1 MSKRNHK
8 LNRGMRGSTI
18 VEFAVVFLILFAFML
33 GIIDFS
39 RAMYAYHGISN
50 AAREASRFASI
61 RGHASCTTTPRTFP
75 TANCPLTTTDISS
88 FVSAQLTTAGIYNNV
103 VTTPAAARRRFRHH
117 QLVRQTGRRHHHLP
131 HRDCPHRAGSRLPG
145 LRRTPATNSASA
157 CLSGPPTK
165 PPRLHWSPCPPPPS
179 VVISQ

>member
-8 LNRGMRGSTI
+8 SNRTMRGSTI

-39 RAMYAYHGISN
+39 RAMYAYHGVSN

-75 TANCPLTTTDISS
+75 TANCPLTTTDVSN
-88 FVSAQLTTAGIYNNV
+88 FVSAQLTTSGIYNNV
-103 VTTPAAARRRFRHH
+103 VTTPAAAGDVSVTTSWSGKQGDGTTTCLTATSPTVQDPGCQVSVALQYKF
-117 QLVRQTGRRHHHLP
+117 GFSLP
-131 HRDCPHRAGSRLPG
+131 FWVAYQ
-145 LRRTPATNSASA
+145 ATA
-157 CLSGPPTK
+157 PPVVTM
-165 PPRLHWSPCPPPPS
+165 STTS
-179 VVISQ
+179 VVVVSQ